1 MAASESFER
10 ALKKSI
16 ESNVL
21 EGFDGVDKLSDKQKS
36 GFFLAASPL
45 VASACG
51 SRCVG
56 LRPAPKIPAAREKNH
71 WYPGK
76 RTNESVKE
84 EVEYWNPYSKLHTS
98 RNWNS
103 SATIRDIQVS

>member
-21 EGFDGVDKLSDKQKS
+21 EGFDGVDKLSDKQNS

-45 VASACG
+45 VA
-51 SRCVG
+51 RG
-56 LRPAPKIPAAREKNH
+56 LRLKMCRPSASTENSRRTREKPLVPRVTH
-71 WYPGK
+71 
-76 RTNESVKE
+76 
-84 EVEYWNPYSKLHTS
+84 
-98 RNWNS
+98 
-103 SATIRDIQVS
+103 

>member
-21 EGFDGVDKLSDKQKS
+21 EGFDGVDKLSDKQNS

-45 VASACG
+45 VARGSWPTAQDVSAFG
-51 SRCVG
+51 KHRKF
-56 LRPAPKIPAAREKNH
+56 PPHARKTIGTQGNALTNQ
-71 WYPGK
+71 WK
-76 RTNESVKE
+76 R
-84 EVEYWNPYSKLHTS
+84 
-98 RNWNS
+98 R
-103 SATIRDIQVS
+103 

>member
-1 MAASESFER
+1 MMAASESFER

-21 EGFDGVDKLSDKQKS
+21 EGFDGVDKLSDKQNS

-45 VASACG
+45 VAYG

-56 LRPAPKIPAAREKNH
+56 LRQAPKIPAAREKNH
-71 WYPGK
+71 WYPG
-76 RTNESVKE
+76 
-84 EVEYWNPYSKLHTS
+84 
-98 RNWNS
+98 
-103 SATIRDIQVS
+103 

>member
-36 GFFLAASPL
+36 WFFLAASPL
-45 VASACG
+45 VASPLVASAYG

-56 LRPAPKIPAAREKNH
+56 PRPAPKIPAAREKNH
-71 WYPGK
+71 WYPG
-76 RTNESVKE
+76 
-84 EVEYWNPYSKLHTS
+84 
-98 RNWNS
+98 
-103 SATIRDIQVS
+103 

>member
-21 EGFDGVDKLSDKQKS
+21 EGFDGVDKLSDKQKKLF
-36 GFFLAASPL
+36 FFLAASPL
-45 VASACG
+45 VASAYG

-71 WYPGK
+71 WYPG
-76 RTNESVKE
+76 
-84 EVEYWNPYSKLHTS
+84 
-98 RNWNS
+98 
-103 SATIRDIQVS
+103 

>member
-36 GFFLAASPL
+36 GFFLAAS
-45 VASACG
+45 ACG

-84 EVEYWNPYSKLHTS
+84 EVEYRNPYSKLHTS

>member
-36 GFFLAASPL
+36 CFFF
-45 VASACG
+45 
-51 SRCVG
+51 SRLRRSW
-56 LRPAPKIPAAREKNH
+56 LRPTAQDVSAFGQHRKSPPHARKTTGTQGNALMNQ
-71 WYPGK
+71 WK
-76 RTNESVKE
+76 R
-84 EVEYWNPYSKLHTS
+84 
-98 RNWNS
+98 R
-103 SATIRDIQVS
+103 

>member
-21 EGFDGVDKLSDKQKS
+21 EGFDGVDKLSDKQNS

-45 VASACG
+45 VARGSWLVAYG

-56 LRPAPKIPAAREKNH
+56 LRQAPKILAAREKNH
-71 WYPGK
+71 WYPG
-76 RTNESVKE
+76 
-84 EVEYWNPYSKLHTS
+84 
-98 RNWNS
+98 
-103 SATIRDIQVS
+103 